1 MACHWATISLTPCKS
16 FAFAVSRSGKET
28 LLRKASETTA
38 HVAGFGLYSKDGGP
52 SSILEFTVSLWSAL
66 TGAPYRSWMYTR

>member
-1 MACHWATISLTPCKS
+1 MAIVPQIDDKVVNLSFSLTPCKG

-38 HVAGFGLYSKDGGP
+38 LREGL
-52 SSILEFTVSLWSAL
+52 
-66 TGAPYRSWMYTR
+66 